1 MTTKSKQ
8 QQPKFLKL
16 IIIYTYFSAAM
27 WSLLALSYMFMS
39 DTTLIESGSDATSE
53 LLKERIVT
61 VIVSMVVLALAVLTI
76 YLFRKRTS
84 LAISTFIIMTM
95 ASYILSDLLN
105 MPIDVSS
112 VFDVLLFLVFA
123 IIDISAVMYLL
134 RSKDV
139 GKYLKSE

>member
-1 MTTKSKQ
+1 MQKTL
-8 QQPKFLKL
+8 FVA
-16 IIIYTYFSAAM
+16 SA
-27 WSLLALSYMFMS
+27 
-39 DTTLIESGSDATSE
+39 TLIESGSDATSE